1 MVDGK
6 EIKMS
11 FTVALIGECMIELQE
26 VEPGKTQQ
34 TFGGDTLNAAI
45 YMARLGG
52 YFPVRVDY
60 VTALGCDSFSDRMV
74 EFWELEGV
82 GSSLVLREKDE
93 MPGLYYI
100 QLDEDGE
107 RHFSYWRGESAA
119 KKNFEYQGGQ
129 EVLDRLGEYDAVYL
143 SGISIAILTPAS
155 RERLFKRLAQL
166 AASGIKICL
175 DYNYRPHL
183 WKSNVEGRK
192 AYDAILPYCDTVF
205 VGIDELVAIH
215 AVSSRAAGHNY
226 LAEKG
231 VKESVIRSGCEPCS
245 IQACGQNFEVAAET
259 VTKVL
264 DTTAAGDSFS
274 AAYIVARNSDCD
286 VSKAARIA
294 HRMAAYVIVHKGAI
308 APVSAMPV
316 FDDIL
321 EQK

>member
-1 MVDGK
+1 
-6 EIKMS
+6 MS

-26 VEPGKTQQ
+26 VEPGITQQ

-45 YMARLGG
+45 YMVRLGG
-52 YFPVRVDY
+52 YFSVRVDY
-60 VTALGCDSFSDRMV
+60 VTALGCDNFSDRMV
-74 EFWELEGV
+74 DFWELEGV
-82 GSSLVLREKDE
+82 GSRLVLREKDE

-143 SGISIAILTPAS
+143 SGISIAILTSAS

-166 AASGIKICL
+166 AASGTKICL

-192 AYDAILPYCDTVF
+192 AYEAILPYCDTVF

-226 LAEKG
+226 LAEQG

-245 IQACGQNFEVAAET
+245 IEAGGQNFEVAAET
-259 VTKVL
+259 VSKVI

-274 AAYIVARNSDCD
+274 AAYILARNSGCD
-286 VSKAARIA
+286 VLKAARIA

-321 EQK
+321 EQR